1 MLKALQLSY
10 PETSEFSLLSSP
22 DPSTS
27 SSCTSPID
35 GVNEFDCFHD
45 YLGLNELVH
54 NFRDEAIETE
64 LAAESHHQRRDS
76 LGSAASS
83 EFSIST
89 GSVESNELMDFYNF
103 ANNIYNSKQGDIFK
117 LLSSPVDPED
127 ILGFNVVS
135 EPPPAALIGRRM
147 PPAAAIAASS
157 RCSARQQV
165 CVFCRNNGESESFYT
180 SHCLKDSEGKVSCP
194 VLRAYTCPLCGANG
208 DMSHT
213 IKYCPENS
221 QSNKV
226 QVAAQLKRATITIT
240 RKK

>member
-10 PETSEFSLLSSP
+10 PETSEFSLNDTLSSP
-22 DPSTS
+22 DPSTC
-27 SSCTSPID
+27 SSCTSPVD
-35 GVNEFDCFHD
+35 GVNEFNCFHD

-54 NFRDEAIETE
+54 NLRDEAIETE
-64 LAAESHHQRRDS
+64 MAESHHQRRDS

-89 GSVESNELMDFYNF
+89 GSAESNELMDYYNF
-103 ANNIYNSKQGDIFK
+103 ANSVHSTKQSDIFK
-117 LLSSPVDPED
+117 LLNAPADSED
-127 ILGFNVVS
+127 VLCYNAVS
-135 EPPPAALIGRRM
+135 EPPTSSLNIRI
-147 PPAAAIAASS
+147 PPSTRSVAT
-157 RCSARQQV
+157 RQQV

-208 DMSHT
+208 DSSHT
-213 IKYCPENS
+213 IKYCPENT

-226 QVAAQLKRATITIT
+226 QVATQLKRATITIT